1 MEGEIF
7 VISAIRDITER
18 KRAEEALRASEERF
32 AKAFQASPVA
42 ISITT
47 LAEGRF
53 LNVNDYFLDLMGYCQ
68 EEVIGHT
75 SLELG
80 VWPQPEFRDKV
91 AQALR
96 QQQSIRSMEI
106 PFRAKSGEIIQTLAS
121 MEPIDWAGE
130 RCIFCMTQDITKRKQ
145 AESRQ
150 VQLVH
155 ELESVNRELNDF
167 AYVVSHDLKAPL
179 RAIGSLADWIATDY
193 AEQLGEEGQEQLNLL
208 MGRVKRMHTLIDGVL
223 LYSRLGRNR
232 EERLEVNLNNLMA
245 EVIDLLDPPPSIT
258 VKIENSLPVVVGEK
272 TRLQQLFQNLLNN
285 AIKFMDKPQGQI
297 SVSHL
302 EQADFWQFCVADN
315 GPGIEAKH
323 FAKIFQLFQT
333 LSPRDEFEST
343 GVGLALVKKIVELHG
358 GKVWVESKVGE
369 GSAFFFTLPK

>member
-1 MEGEIF
+1 
-7 VISAIRDITER
+7 
-18 KRAEEALRASEERF
+18 
-32 AKAFQASPVA
+32 
-42 ISITT
+42 
-47 LAEGRF
+47 
-53 LNVNDYFLDLMGYCQ
+53 MGYCQ

-96 QQQSIRSMEI
+96 QQQSIRGMEI

-245 EVIDLLDPPPSIT
+245 EVIDLLDPPPSIA